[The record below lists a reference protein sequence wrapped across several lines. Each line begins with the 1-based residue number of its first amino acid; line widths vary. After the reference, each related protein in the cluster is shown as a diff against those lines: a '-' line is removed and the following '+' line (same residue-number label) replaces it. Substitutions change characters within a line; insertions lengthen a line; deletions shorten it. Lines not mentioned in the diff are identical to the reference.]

1 MARPWVRA
9 ATTGVLVVAAGV
21 VAHQSGGS
29 HPVTPVHLVVL
40 TLLAVATVRLLQ
52 GAPGSWLRTFLVLLV
67 GQWAVHLGLAL
78 SRVSGSGHA
87 DHAAPGP
94 VTAAV
99 HSHEGVRRAGSALGP
114 TLLSAWGEGV
124 TSLILNPAMM
134 TAHAAAAVALAVW
147 LTAGERAAVAV
158 VRVLATV
165 TNTPLP
171 RLSGPVP
178 TDDPLVP
185 VWPMDRGTP
194 ATVRLARGGRRRGP
208 PVTVGSLIVPV

>member
-134 TAHAAAAVALAVW
+134 TAHVVAAVALAVW
-147 LTAGERAAVAV
+147 LTAGERAAVGGPGARHRHEHAAAAAV
-158 VRVLATV
+158 RTRADGRFRSSRCGRWIVG
-165 TNTPLP
+165 LP
-171 RLSGPVP
+171 RRCGWLGVADGAVRRSMPGP
-178 TDDPLVP
+178 
-185 VWPMDRGTP
+185 
-194 ATVRLARGGRRRGP
+194 
-208 PVTVGSLIVPV
+208 LIVPV